1 MKKIKI
7 FVDISE
13 SKVYDNKASCRYD
26 NLSRSLRNK
35 QKEHNVN
42 KFEKDNTRKSV
53 EKS

>member
-1 MKKIKI
+1 MRFLFFNVLFFIKIYKKIKI

-35 QKEHNVN
+35 QK
-42 KFEKDNTRKSV
+42 
-53 EKS
+53 

>member
-1 MKKIKI
+1 MRFLFFKKIYKKIKI

-35 QKEHNVN
+35 QK
-42 KFEKDNTRKSV
+42 
-53 EKS
+53 

>member
-1 MKKIKI
+1 MRFYFFIKIYKKIKI

-35 QKEHNVN
+35 QK
-42 KFEKDNTRKSV
+42 
-53 EKS
+53 